1 MDNVGTVSLLRLY
14 ELDAAD
20 PYDFYRQLRESG
32 PVQWD
37 DWMRTWLVLGYDE
50 ISALSRDNRL
60 SGARIQSFYD
70 QLPAAARTGM
80 APLKQALSDMMLFTE
95 PPRHTRLRNLMKPG
109 LTPRFI
115 REMRP
120 LVQTVADELLDRVLP
135 TGRMDVIRDFSE
147 PLSRTVIARLAGV
160 DGPGTALL
168 ENWQGLLHEF
178 FTQSQAEVPRIQALR
193 AEFDH
198 GAAARRAGT
207 ADDMFSRMIAGRLD
221 RAEYTDDEVFANFLL
236 LIDAGQ
242 ATTTHLIG
250 NAVLALIDHP
260 DQLHL
265 LRDDPDVGAGA
276 AHELLRYDSSVQF
289 TSRVALQ
296 DLEIGGRH
304 IAEGESVALV
314 LGSGNRDPLHYPDPD
329 NLDLRR
335 RAADHLSFGHGI
347 HYCLGGALA
356 LTEIEIALTTLL
368 RRTRDLRLTE
378 TKQDWLESVNFRF
391 LKRLPVTFIAA

>member
-1 MDNVGTVSLLRLY
+1 MSLLRLY

-70 QLPAAARTGM
+70 QLPAPARTGM
-80 APLKQALSDMMLFTE
+80 AKLKQALSDMMLFTE

-160 DGPGTALL
+160 DGP
-168 ENWQGLLHEF
+168 
-178 FTQSQAEVPRIQALR
+178 
-193 AEFDH
+193 
-198 GAAARRAGT
+198 AR
-207 ADDMFSRMIAGRLD
+207 
-221 RAEYTDDEVFANFLL
+221 
-236 LIDAGQ
+236 
-242 ATTTHLIG
+242 
-250 NAVLALIDHP
+250 
-260 DQLHL
+260 
-265 LRDDPDVGAGA
+265 
-276 AHELLRYDSSVQF
+276 
-289 TSRVALQ
+289 
-296 DLEIGGRH
+296 
-304 IAEGESVALV
+304 
-314 LGSGNRDPLHYPDPD
+314 
-329 NLDLRR
+329 
-335 RAADHLSFGHGI
+335 
-347 HYCLGGALA
+347 
-356 LTEIEIALTTLL
+356 
-368 RRTRDLRLTE
+368 
-378 TKQDWLESVNFRF
+378 
-391 LKRLPVTFIAA
+391 PVTFTAA